1 MLDWNHPRQRSRHLF
16 ALDLPLHAEP
26 SAWHTLPARAVLAH
40 PFRESLH
47 SPSVEIMPTTMLLPL
62 FAAVQALN
70 LPARGPAASTA
81 AAVSALGRRDV
92 FVGGTAAALGLM
104 ANAGIAAA
112 EEEVAPAPPPPPP
125 PPPMPKTATTAT
137 GLKYTVVKTGSG
149 GGKPKV
155 GDLIAIRFKGA
166 VKETGAVF
174 DDIMGSAEPY
184 YTRVGSGNVLPAV
197 EEAVKL
203 MRSGDGSGCAAR
215 TPDAPIPAP
224 GRAARARPRRAP
236 TRSSPRP
243 SAQSGS

>member
-1 MLDWNHPRQRSRHLF
+1 MRAYTLGLIVASAA
-16 ALDLPLHAEP
+16 ALTLPP
-26 SAWHTLPARAVLAH
+26 SAGPSAVQSRRGALSTGAGVLA
-40 PFRESLH
+40 
-47 SPSVEIMPTTMLLPL
+47 
-62 FAAVQALN
+62 
-70 LPARGPAASTA
+70 
-81 AAVSALGRRDV
+81 
-92 FVGGTAAALGLM
+92 AAALGVS
-104 ANAGIAAA
+104 APRAARA
-112 EEEVAPAPPPPPP
+112 ES
-125 PPPMPKTATTAT
+125 T
-137 GLKYTVVKTGSG
+137 GSGLQYSVVKNGSG
-149 GGKPKV
+149 GGKPV
-155 GDLIAIRFKGA
+155 TGDLIAIRFKGA